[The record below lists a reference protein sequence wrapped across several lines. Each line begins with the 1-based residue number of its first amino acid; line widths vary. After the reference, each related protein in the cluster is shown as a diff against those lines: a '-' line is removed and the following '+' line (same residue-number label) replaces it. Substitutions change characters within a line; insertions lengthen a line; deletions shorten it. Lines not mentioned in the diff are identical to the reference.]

1 MKTLLLANQP
11 TKTTRLL
18 LFQATLTLLGHEVI
32 VPSFSSTSWIAV
44 SQEAGSIIRSERP
57 DIVHIFNVPDVI
69 YRKIPAMKGRYFDR
83 LIYDYRS
90 PWGVE
95 MQMLTWLPGR
105 IFGEHYEKI
114 LARAADL
121 ITTVNS
127 PLGTKVRLY
136 IRDKEVPVQVIP
148 NYPSKT
154 FIEVESGPTSGAVLF
169 VGRISSQEGVGNLV
183 RLARSMPDQ
192 EFWVVGGGPLSSWYF
207 MRKPKNIRLMG
218 WQPHAEV
225 ARLIKRAKVCIVPRL
240 ENVLTPYSTDKS
252 IWKLNEYLNLG
263 KQVVASGITLEEER
277 KNLRVTTGGH
287 LEEELRAEIGKA
299 ALPLESGDYRF
310 WEGNREAIKD
320 VYEQASR

>member
-1 MKTLLLANQP
+1 MKTVLLANQP

-18 LFQATLTLLGHEVI
+18 LFQETLTSLGHEVI
-32 VPSFSSTSWIAV
+32 IPSFRSTSWIAV
-44 SQEAGSIIRSERP
+44 AREAGSIIRSERP
-57 DIVHIFNVPDVI
+57 DIVHVFNVPDII
-69 YRKIPAMKGRYFDR
+69 YRKIPAMKGIYFDR

-105 IFGEHYEKI
+105 VFGEHYEKI

-127 PLGTKVRLY
+127 PLGAKVRLY
-136 IRDKEVPVQVIP
+136 LLDNEVPVRVIP

-154 FIEVESGPTSGAVLF
+154 FTEIESGSSSGAVLF

-183 RLARSMPDQ
+183 NLAKSMPDQ

-207 MRKPKNIRLMG
+207 MRKPRNIRLMG

-225 ARLIKRAKVCIVPRL
+225 ARLIKRAKICIVPRV
-240 ENVLTPYSTDKS
+240 ENVLTPYSTDRS
-252 IWKLNEYLNLG
+252 VWKLNEYLNLG

-277 KNLRVTTGGH
+277 KNLRVTTSSR
-287 LEEELRAEIGKA
+287 LEEILREEIGKV
-299 ALPLESGDYRF
+299 ALPLDSGDYRF

-320 VYEQASR
+320 VYDQVSS